1 MSLLKS
7 LFGAGNSATTR
18 IRTSGFEDAVA
29 RWGEIASADL
39 RAPLATQRW
48 LVVDVETTGLNMKR
62 DRLLAIGAVQIEGAG
77 ISLQK
82 SFEVVLKQATPSDTD
97 NILIHRIPGGEQLEG
112 VDAASGLLAF
122 MEYAGKMPCVAFH
135 APFDE
140 TMLKRA
146 FDEYLG
152 VDFSPPFIDLA
163 WLAPALCQKASRKLQ
178 SLDDWLAYFSITISA
193 RHHAVADALGTAQLF
208 QVLLQRAAAHNID
221 TAASLFKIAEDQ
233 RWLSKARR

>member
-7 LFGAGNSATTR
+7 LFGARNSTAAR
-18 IRTSGFEDAVA
+18 SHNPAFQDAIA
-29 RWGEIASADL
+29 RWDAIAPADL
-39 RAPLATQRW
+39 HAPLATQRW

-77 ISLQK
+77 IRLQK
-82 SFEVVLKQATPSDTD
+82 SFEVVLKQAAPSGAE
-97 NILIHRIPGGEQLEG
+97 NILIHRIAGGEQLEG
-112 VDAASGLLAF
+112 VDAASALLAF
-122 MEYAGKMPCVAFH
+122 LEYAGKLPCVAFH

-140 TMLKRA
+140 TMLQRA

-163 WLAPALCQKASRKLQ
+163 WLAPALCQEASRKLK
-178 SLDDWLAYFSITISA
+178 SLDDWVEHFSISISV
-193 RHHAVADALGTAQLF
+193 RHRAVADAMGTAQLF
-208 QVLLQRAAAHNID
+208 QVLLQRAAANNID
-221 TAASLFKIAEDQ
+221 SADSLLKIAEDQ

>member
-97 NILIHRIPGGEQLEG
+97 NILIHRIAGGEQLEG

-146 FDEYLG
+146 FDEYMG

-163 WLAPALCQKASRKLQ
+163 WLAPALCQEASRKLQ
-178 SLDDWLAYFSITISA
+178 SLDDWLDYFSITISA

-221 TAASLFKIAEDQ
+221 TAASLLKIAEDQ